1 MKNQTLPKQMSN
13 SVNRISQTVEAI
25 VLLNQYPDAVISKEA
40 ATALKTALN
49 AMQRADKALCPGE
62 EGTRSATAQLKRGAK
77 IKQLCEGLDKVAV
90 DVKPV
95 KKAAA
100 KKAAAKK
107 TGKKP
112 ASKKAP
118 AKTDA
123 KKADVKPVETKN

>member
-13 SVNRISQTVEAI
+13 SVNRVSQTVEAL
-25 VLLNQYPDAVISKEA
+25 VVFNQYPDAVISKEA

-49 AMQRADKALCPGE
+49 ALQRADKHLCPAE

-77 IKQLCEGLDKVAV
+77 IKQLCDALDEKSVV
-90 DVKPV
+90 VKPV

-107 TGKKP
+107 TGKKT
-112 ASKKAP
+112 AAKKSGKAKAEPKTEAP
-118 AKTDA
+118 A
-123 KKADVKPVETKN
+123 ENKN

>member
-13 SVNRISQTVEAI
+13 SVNRVSQTVEAL
-25 VLLNQYPDAVISKEA
+25 VVFNQYPDAVISKEA

-49 AMQRADKALCPGE
+49 ALQRADKHLCPVE

-77 IKQLCEGLDKVAV
+77 IKQLCDALDEKSVV
-90 DVKPV
+90 VKPV

-107 TGKKP
+107 TGKKT
-112 ASKKAP
+112 AAKKSGKAKAEPKTEAP
-118 AKTDA
+118 A
-123 KKADVKPVETKN
+123 ENKN